1 MLFWKEVLTEL
12 RQLDI
17 DAPALG
23 RKRKALRRIEDDYQE
38 KIEDFAWQIYFE
50 VLDLLINAI
59 KNRFEQDDYKCYIIL
74 ENLLLKCAKKESYA
88 YKLET
93 IFNNYSEFQREQLP
107 QQLEQFAYCIELPQC
122 MSSSQRK
129 GLSIII

>member
-50 VLDLLINAI
+50 FWIYLLMQSKIGSSKMITNATL
-59 KNRFEQDDYKCYIIL
+59 Y
-74 ENLLLKCAKKESYA
+74 
-88 YKLET
+88 
-93 IFNNYSEFQREQLP
+93 
-107 QQLEQFAYCIELPQC
+107 
-122 MSSSQRK
+122 
-129 GLSIII
+129 